1 MKLPLKPP
9 PFEELIAELIQSGK
23 YLELSRRFPGNVPKK
38 YLHWDQLRFRRV
50 PDGMDLREWWCLIKS
65 ARISASKNIPLLL
78 DKESNPFSYNITES
92 ISEALH
98 EIDMNSGGLIQT
110 GDKNIDI
117 DSQERNKYI
126 VRSLIEE
133 AIASSQIEGA
143 STTRLVAKNLIRTGR
158 KPKDRSEKMILNNYK
173 AMESIRELK
182 NEPLTQELVFNI
194 HEIITRE
201 TLDEP
206 TAAGRFRKESEDIKV
221 YWSDIKDILLHVPPP
236 AAELPQRMKR
246 MCDFANAKD
255 DLGFIHPVIRSIML
269 HFWLAYDHPFF
280 DGNGRTARALFYWSM
295 LRHGYWLFEF
305 ISISEII
312 LGGPAQYTR
321 AFLHTETDENDL
333 NYFII
338 YHLKVIQRAI
348 NALHEYIERRTDELK
363 KLEFQVRSLALLNHR
378 QRDLINSALK
388 NPNNIYTVREHQ
400 TVHNVTY
407 QTARTD
413 LFEVVEMGL
422 FEKRKHRRSW
432 IFTPVA
438 GLEEALGRL

>member
-9 PFEELIAELIQSGK
+9 PFEELFTELIQNGK
-23 YLELSRRFPGNVPKK
+23 YLELSRRFSGNVPRK

-50 PDGMDLREWWCLIKS
+50 PDGMSLREWWCLIKS
-65 ARISASKNIPLLL
+65 ARISASKNIALLL

-92 ISEALH
+92 IYEALH

-117 DSQERNKYI
+117 DPQTRNKYI

-143 STTRLVAKNLIRTGR
+143 STTRLMAKNLIRTGR
-158 KPKDRSEKMILNNYK
+158 KPRDTSEEMILNNYR
-173 AMESIRELK
+173 AMERIRRLK
-182 NEPLTQELVFNI
+182 DKPLTQQLVFDL
-194 HEIITRE
+194 HEIITRG

-221 YWSDIKDILLHVPPP
+221 YGGIEGRLLHVPPP
-236 AAELPQRMKR
+236 APELPQRMKK

-255 DLGFIHPVIRSIML
+255 SLGFIHPVIRSIIL

-312 LGGPAQYTR
+312 LGGPAQYSR

-348 NALHEYIERRTDELK
+348 STLHEYIERRTDELK
-363 KLEFQVRSLALLNHR
+363 KLELRVRSLALLNHR

-388 NPNNIYTVREHQ
+388 NPNNTYTAREHQ

-413 LFEVVEMGL
+413 LFEVVELGL
-422 FEKRKHRRSW
+422 FEKQKYRRSW
-432 IFTPVA
+432 VFSPVTA
-438 GLEEALGRL
+438 LEEALAKL